1 MKILK
6 KLLITFHLTAFAFAG
21 EVQKLE
27 QEIAAEESRM
37 RQEETSFA
45 QWKQGVNQKIN
56 LLTSKKKWLNK
67 EQDSLKVSL
76 KSAQKNVSNLR
87 KKALYYE
94 KKVDQAGKSMIAL
107 MDELGVKLSDKKYSD
122 FNSLILKLKE
132 KAVLGTLKGDEGF
145 SQIWQSLINEYQKGL
160 EIEVFSG
167 SFNQKNIGNSNE
179 NIYGKFL
186 RFGGVLEIFVSEDG
200 SRAFKKQYNE
210 NDWIEENSKLMKKH
224 LISVLEV
231 ASGNTIPKLVLL
243 PIRLYPD
250 SIVSEKVVQ

>member
-1 MKILK
+1 LKILK
-6 KLLITFHLTAFAFAG
+6 KLLLTFHLTAFAFAG

-37 RQEETSFA
+37 KQEETSFA

-56 LLTSKKKWLNK
+56 LLSAKKKSLNK
-67 EQDSLKVSL
+67 EQDSLEVSL
-76 KSAQKNVSNLR
+76 KAAQKNVNNLR
-87 KKALYYE
+87 KKTIFYE
-94 KKVDQAGKSMIAL
+94 KKVDQAGKSMIVL
-107 MDELGVKLSDKKYSD
+107 MDELGAKLSDKKYSD
-122 FNSLILKLKE
+122 FGDLILKLKE
-132 KAVLGTLKGDEGF
+132 KAALGSLKGDEGF
-145 SQIWQSLINEYQKGL
+145 SQIWKSLINEYQKGL

-167 SFNQKNIGNSNE
+167 SFNPNNIGNSNE

-210 NDWIEENSKLMKKH
+210 EGWIEESSKLMKKH

-243 PIRLYPD
+243 PIRLYSD
-250 SIVSEKVVQ
+250 SIVSNKVVQ